1 MALSHKEHLIE
12 QKVLAYESRLKHI
25 DELIDQA
32 ENHVDSSEQSDEIAD
47 ELRMIKS
54 MRDQLA
60 DRHEYIDELSSSN
73 WQSETIEH
81 AGPMAIWDTVAQKI
95 EMLIE
100 KFDSHHNKSDQH

>member
-1 MALSHKEHLIE
+1 MTVSQKEHLIE
-12 QKVLAYESRLKHI
+12 QRVLEYESRLKHI
-25 DELIDQA
+25 DELIDHA
-32 ENHVDSSEQSDEIAD
+32 ENHVETKKLSSEVED
-47 ELRMIKS
+47 ELKMIKS

-100 KFDSHHNKSDQH
+100 KFDSHNKK

>member
-1 MALSHKEHLIE
+1 MTVSQKEHLIE
-12 QKVLAYESRLKHI
+12 QRVLEYESRLKHI
-25 DELIDQA
+25 DELIDHA
-32 ENHVDSSEQSDEIAD
+32 ENHVETKKLSSEVED
-47 ELRMIKS
+47 ELKMIKA
-54 MRDQLA
+54 MREQLA

-100 KFDSHHNKSDQH
+100 KFDSHNKK

>member
-1 MALSHKEHLIE
+1 MAVSHKEHLIE
-12 QKVLAYESRLKHI
+12 QRVLEYESRLKHI
-25 DELIDQA
+25 DELIDHA
-32 ENHVDSSEQSDEIAD
+32 ENHVETKKLSSEVED
-47 ELRMIKS
+47 ELKMIKS

-100 KFDSHHNKSDQH
+100 KFDSHHKN

>member
-1 MALSHKEHLIE
+1 MTVSHKEHLIE
-12 QKVLAYESRLKHI
+12 QRVLEYESRLKHI
-25 DELIDQA
+25 DELIDHA
-32 ENHVDSSEQSDEIAD
+32 ENHVETKKLSSEVED
-47 ELRMIKS
+47 ELKMIKS

-100 KFDSHHNKSDQH
+100 KFESHHKK

>member
-1 MALSHKEHLIE
+1 MAISQKEHLIE
-12 QKVLAYESRLKHI
+12 QKVLEYESKLKHI
-25 DELIDQA
+25 DELIDHA
-32 ENHVDSSEQSDEIAD
+32 ENHVDTSEVSNEVEE
-47 ELRMIKS
+47 ELSMIKS

-73 WQSETIEH
+73 WQSETIQH

-100 KFDSHHNKSDQH
+100 KFDAQHKN

>member
-1 MALSHKEHLIE
+1 MTVSHKEHLIE
-12 QKVLAYESRLKHI
+12 QRVLEYESRLKHI
-25 DELIDQA
+25 DELIDHA
-32 ENHVDSSEQSDEIAD
+32 ENHVESKMLSSEVED
-47 ELRMIKS
+47 ELKMIKS

-100 KFDSHHNKSDQH
+100 KFESHHKK

>member
-1 MALSHKEHLIE
+1 MTVSHKEHLIE
-12 QKVLAYESRLKHI
+12 QRVLEYESRLKHI
-25 DELIDQA
+25 DELIDHA
-32 ENHVDSSEQSDEIAD
+32 ENHVETKQLSSEVED
-47 ELRMIKS
+47 ELKMIKS

-60 DRHEYIDELSSSN
+60 DRREYIDELSSSN

-100 KFDSHHNKSDQH
+100 KFDSHHKN

>member
-1 MALSHKEHLIE
+1 MTVSHKEHLIE
-12 QKVLAYESRLKHI
+12 QRVLEYESRLKHI
-25 DELIDQA
+25 DELIDHA
-32 ENHVDSSEQSDEIAD
+32 ENHVESKKLSSEVED
-47 ELRMIKS
+47 ELKMIKS

-100 KFDSHHNKSDQH
+100 KFESHHKK

>member
-1 MALSHKEHLIE
+1 MTVSHKDHLIE
-12 QKVLAYESRLKHI
+12 QRVLEYESRLKHI
-25 DELIDQA
+25 DELIDHA
-32 ENHVDSSEQSDEIAD
+32 ENHVESNELSSDVED
-47 ELRMIKS
+47 ELKMIKS

-73 WQSETIEH
+73 WQRETIEH

-100 KFDSHHNKSDQH
+100 RFDSQNKS